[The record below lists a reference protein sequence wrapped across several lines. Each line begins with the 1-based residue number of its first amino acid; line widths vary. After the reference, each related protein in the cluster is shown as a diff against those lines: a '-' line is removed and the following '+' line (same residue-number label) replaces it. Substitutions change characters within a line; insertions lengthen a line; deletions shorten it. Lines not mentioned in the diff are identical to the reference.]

1 MTNLEI
7 GDNLSK
13 PKPKPTPEAGH
24 DGLVLDLQQQLSQ
37 EIRSWRTRRRTI
49 SPPIEIKVTNAENS
63 RDVVVAVP
71 RSSNGINDIDN
82 ATAILSHLP
91 STHSLLSPP
100 SIPRS
105 NILPAT
111 QARSSV
117 PATPPNIPSH
127 LPSRPSSTTTDTPNT
142 AIYSSGPAGPE
153 PSARTKKPE
162 PSVGELA
169 RLLRRNGIVTRDFA
183 VSRTAVETGWSGSKT
198 SETSDPM
205 MLSLS
210 DGVETVSAPL
220 ACCDIAAAAA
230 AAFRP
235 VLALGVRG

>member
-1 MTNLEI
+1 MANLEI

-111 QARSSV
+111 QTRSSV

-142 AIYSSGPAGPE
+142 VIYNSGQPAQNQVQE
-153 PSARTKKPE
+153 Q
-162 PSVGELA
+162 
-169 RLLRRNGIVTRDFA
+169 RNPNPR
-183 VSRTAVETGWSGSKT
+183 
-198 SETSDPM
+198 
-205 MLSLS
+205 
-210 DGVETVSAPL
+210 
-220 ACCDIAAAAA
+220 
-230 AAFRP
+230 
-235 VLALGVRG
+235 